1 MHTATVDVDGQ
12 HIGYLAS
19 AGTGRPVVL
28 VHGNSMSARTWRD
41 ILDGP
46 LGQRYRC
53 LALDLPGHGDSAPAA
68 DQAAYALPGHAAALT
83 AFAGALGAADA
94 VFVGWSLGGNV
105 ILEAAPALPGAAGF
119 VIFGAA
125 PVASPADLQEAFLP
139 EPAASAAFTAD
150 VSPDLARAFAASLTA
165 PGAPLPLEE
174 FVTDVLRTDP
184 AARAGLAASVAQA
197 RFADQQEIAGALAAP
212 LAILHGEHDQ
222 LISLPFIQR
231 QAIPALWR
239 GQVQVIRGAGHALH
253 REQPAAFTALLDSF
267 LADLP

>member
-1 MHTATVDVDGQ
+1 MPAATVDLDEQ
-12 HIGYLAS
+12 QIAYLAS

-28 VHGNSMSARTWRD
+28 VHGNSLSARTWRE

-46 LGQRYRC
+46 FGQRYRC
-53 LALDLPGHGDSAPAA
+53 LAPDLPGHGDSGPAA
-68 DQAAYALPGHAAALT
+68 DQGAYSLPGHAAALT
-83 AFAGALGAADA
+83 AFASALGVEDA

-105 ILEAAPALPGAAGF
+105 ILEATPALPGAAGF

-125 PVASPADLQEAFLP
+125 PVGPSADLGEAFLP
-139 EPAASAAFTAD
+139 EPTLSAAFTAD
-150 VSPDLARAFAASLTA
+150 VSPDLARAFAAALTA
-165 PGAPLPLEE
+165 PGSPLPLDE

-184 AARAGLAASVAQA
+184 AARGGLAASVEEA
-197 RFADQQEIAGALAAP
+197 RFADEQEIIGTLAQP
-212 LAILHGEHDQ
+212 LAILHGEQDQ

-231 QAIPALWR
+231 QTIPALWR

-253 REQPAAFTALLDSF
+253 REQPAAFTALLESF